1 MFHFQD
7 CLKLIAPSRLEIDM
21 KNSTKRAQ
29 LKRIMEMLKDAKD
42 FYNIDAST
50 FKRFIKLLDGI
61 ENGQLPSVAG
71 LEILISDFTEENPT
85 DSADIFLKKKK
96 ILLFCELLKISSSGV
111 KIQDFV
117 KLTPGQKKFAGKAI
131 TDALGQGSICFVAQF
146 IADCQ
151 VSKNSR
157 AHEF

>member
-1 MFHFQD
+1 MG
-7 CLKLIAPSRLEIDM
+7 
-21 KNSTKRAQ
+21 
-29 LKRIMEMLKDAKD
+29 MLKDAKD

-96 ILLFCELLKISSSGV
+96 ILLFCELLKISSNGV

-131 TDALGQGSICFVAQF
+131 TDVLGQGSICFVHSELVAGGRPVK
-146 IADCQ
+146 IAELTILRLPL
-151 VSKNSR
+151 SKNFEPFSR
-157 AHEF
+157 KD